1 MDESLGILLDDYVNA
16 RRDFES
22 GRTGSVPPK
31 VPEELLDGFEA
42 HAYEPTEEGREMR
55 DTYWKL
61 IGHVA
66 ERAKYDYDNW
76 DLPQGSLV
84 KSVLDE
90 SQSYRKRFEIMH
102 GNTSKLLTDKAA
114 RITDLHPAPGSEDAR
129 RIKELKREMD
139 VATCIVNGGSEA
151 MTHDSYKRMPVDHTG
166 YEIMASMGYGPYMW
180 EGGKPGDDKA
190 PAFLMPSTVF
200 CCPYADGSYDNATW
214 EGSAYES
221 QQDAKRSMYGMEHR
235 PMHHIFDQAKNDP
248 PTPHDRLM
256 GTAELFRAV
265 GDIGDVRQIWKKGTP
280 EAERLEGI
288 FDDYNA
294 AVVCCNLHTNDV
306 EESRMYAEDY
316 RGISGCLSDV
326 IATERFVQSPVDEWG
341 YQMLYDLGHDE
352 ISGEELDFAADS
364 CYDLTARDVQQLRMD
379 RVAIDFYAGYDDRN
393 GKLVTMAMAAQDD
406 PLKWDVERASDY
418 VQNECDKLLDPTGQD
433 PVAAA
438 LRERLF
444 DQVSAAEVLLAA
456 RGDVETFRET
466 GVTVPVVDKSCYD
479 RLRSYG
485 YENPVLADNS
495 RPAGGDQPQHEMS
508 GDFGPA
514 KTQEAAMPAV
524 TYGSRRI
531 VVPSD
536 IAGNDKDDG
545 FELG

>member
-1 MDESLGILLDDYVNA
+1 MDEPLGILLDDYMNA

-22 GRTGSVPPK
+22 GRAGSVPPK
-31 VPEELLDGFEA
+31 VPEELLDGLEA

-55 DTYWKL
+55 NTYWEL

-76 DLPQGSLV
+76 DLLQDSLV

-90 SQSYRKRFEIMH
+90 SQSYRKRFGMEH
-102 GNTSKLLTDKAA
+102 GNTSKLLSDKAA

-139 VATCIVNGGSEA
+139 VATCIVNGGGDA
-151 MTHDSYKRMPVDHTG
+151 MTYNSYKRLPVDHTG

-200 CCPYADGSYDNATW
+200 CCPYDGGAYDNVTW

-221 QQDAKRSMYGMEHR
+221 RQDAKRAMYGMEHR
-235 PMHHIFDQAKNDP
+235 PMHRIFDQAKNDP

-265 GDIGDVRQIWKKGTP
+265 GDIGDVRQVWKKGTP

-294 AVVCCNLHTNDV
+294 AVVCCNLHTRDV
-306 EESRMYAEDY
+306 EESRMYAGDY
-316 RGISGCLSDV
+316 RGINGYLSDV
-326 IATERFVQSPVDEWG
+326 MATERFVQSPVDEWG
-341 YQMLYDLGHDE
+341 YQMLYDLGHKE

-418 VQNECDKLLDPTGQD
+418 VQNECDKLLDSKGTD

-444 DQVSAAEVLLAA
+444 DQVSASEVLLAA

-466 GVTVPVVDKSCYD
+466 GVTVPVVDEACYD
-479 RLRSYG
+479 RLKSYG
-485 YENPVLADNS
+485 YENPMLAGTGFGE
-495 RPAGGDQPQHEMS
+495 AGQPQHVS
-508 GDFGPA
+508 GMQA
-514 KTQEAAMPAV
+514 ESVQ
-524 TYGSRRI
+524 
-531 VVPSD
+531 VPSRHLEMPD
-536 IAGNDKDDG
+536 ELKDNDGTDVQY
-545 FELG
+545 E